1 MKGKGQLIKNRIE
14 INIKQIDIQRIN
26 EIFQKKIKKLKI
38 FFSGNL
44 KITKNTI

>member
-26 EIFQKKIKKLKI
+26 EIFQKKLK
-38 FFSGNL
+38 N
-44 KITKNTI
+44 